1 MNEPA
6 RILLSAI
13 VVKNLMKALIAANRR
28 IKALENELQ
37 KVKEIQHASI

>member
-1 MNEPA
+1 MNEPT

-28 IKALENELQ
+28 IKVLELQ
-37 KVKEIQHASI
+37 LQNQQVKETSHG